1 MLVTNTMADD
11 DFDDVSPAVTRGGRH
26 PTSTKCPYLDTINR
40 HLVDFDMQKLCSVTL
55 SPNHV
60 YACLVCGKF
69 FEGRGRHTPA
79 YTHSLQASHHVY
91 ISLTDGKVWCLPDGY
106 EVLDASLDDIKFALH
121 PRFTGDDIAV
131 LDQNTRLSTDI
142 LGISY
147 LPGFVGM
154 NNLKHTDFVN
164 VVVQAL
170 AHVQPLRDFFLQP
183 ENYAASASPLVSRF
197 GELMQRLWSPAAFKS
212 TVSPIEFITEVSA
225 RTAKRFTVGTPAE
238 AVDFLVWLL
247 NTLHADLTARDAGV
261 VAAQRAAQATSKVAV
276 GLKRPRP
283 AGEPASGAPASA
295 AAASAARSG
304 GAGGSPAPSF
314 ASGGRSIITDVFQ
327 GEVEVE
333 VLFSELA
340 QERERERLEKERG
353 AASGAAAGE
362 AGAGAA
368 GAGAGAGAA
377 SSASR
382 APAAGSGASGAAKAV
397 GAAAGGG
404 GAASGSSAA
413 PSVTRLPFL
422 FLSLDLPPAPLFRDD
437 TGGTVIAQ
445 VPLYD
450 LLAKYDGELV
460 SDSLRGQYRERKRYR
475 ITRLPPYIIMTVKR
489 FARNAFFTDKNTTVV
504 NFPVRNLEMAP
515 YASPAAAAGLDRTGR
530 PLPAPDALGDMRP
543 SELKALLGRLGAGD
557 GAAAG
562 AGAGAAAPLEKS
574 ELVAAARSALA
585 AAAVTKYDLA
595 ANVVHDNPP
604 VTDTTERAGGKAADP
619 LQTGSYRV
627 HVQHEAAAQWY
638 EAQDLHVAETMPQM
652 IGVSQ
657 AYIMVYRR
665 QAAGRSK
672 SLLHAAG
679 GAGAGAAGRGSGDAG
694 AGAGAGAGSSSVMD
708 GVDSVRGSSSSSDSS
723 SGAPPPGA
731 APAAPS

>member
-1 MLVTNTMADD
+1 MADD

-121 PRFTGDDIAV
+121 PRFTADDIAV

-183 ENYAASASPLVSRF
+183 ENYAACASPLVSRF

-247 NTLHADLTARDAGV
+247 NTLHADLTAKDAGV

-283 AGEPASGAPASA
+283 AGEPGPAAPASA
-295 AAASAARSG
+295 AAALAVRSG
-304 GAGGSPAPSF
+304 GAAGSPAPSF

-340 QERERERLEKERG
+340 QERERERLEKEQ
-353 AASGAAAGE
+353 AAAAAGAGE
-362 AGAGAA
+362 AAA
-368 GAGAGAGAA
+368 SAGAGAGAA
-377 SSASR
+377 GGASR
-382 APAAGSGASGAAKAV
+382 AAAAGSGASGAAKAV
-397 GAAAGGG
+397 SSAGGAAAGG
-404 GAASGSSAA
+404 AAAEGSSAA

-450 LLAKYDGELV
+450 LLSKYDGEVV

-530 PLPAPDALGDMRP
+530 PLPAPHALEAMRP
-543 SELKALLGRLGAGD
+543 SELKALLGRLAPGAAGD
-557 GAAAG
+557 GAAAAG
-562 AGAGAAAPLEKS
+562 AGAGAPLEKS

-627 HVQHEAAAQWY
+627 HVQHEAAGQWY

-657 AYIMVYRR
+657 AYIMVYKR
-665 QAAGRSK
+665 QAAGKSK
-672 SLLHAAG
+672 AVLHAAG
-679 GAGAGAAGRGSGDAG
+679 GAGAAAAGRGSGDAG
-694 AGAGAGAGSSSVMD
+694 AGAGSSVLD
-708 GVDSVRGSSSSSDSS
+708 GIDSVRGSSSSVSS
-723 SGAPPPGA
+723 SGAPPPDT
-731 APAAPS
+731 APAAPL